1 MVFTKYRSKYRKNG
15 TEMVY
20 QKDWPKEATNK
31 YLSGT
36 RKKQELFRRVYLSE
50 ILNVNYRL
58 IGYNVD
64 IKRVNTYKD
73 RREK

>member
-1 MVFTKYRSKYRKNG
+1 MICG
-15 TEMVY
+15 
-20 QKDWPKEATNK
+20 QDWLKEAMAK
-31 YLSGT
+31 YLLKKK
-36 RKKQELFRRVYLSE
+36 KKQELFRRVYLSE

-64 IKRVNTYKD
+64 IKRANTYKD

>member
-1 MVFTKYRSKYRKNG
+1 MICGQDR
-15 TEMVY
+15 
-20 QKDWPKEATNK
+20 PKEAMDK

-36 RKKQELFRRVYLSE
+36 RKKQELSRRVYLSE

-64 IKRVNTYKD
+64 VKRVNTYKD
-73 RREK
+73 RRKK

>member
-1 MVFTKYRSKYRKNG
+1 MICG
-15 TEMVY
+15 
-20 QKDWPKEATNK
+20 QDWLKEVMNK

-36 RKKQELFRRVYLSE
+36 RKKQELFRRAYLSE

>member
-1 MVFTKYRSKYRKNG
+1 MIYG
-15 TEMVY
+15 QE
-20 QKDWPKEATNK
+20 WLKEAMDK
-31 YLSGT
+31 YLSGA

>member
-1 MVFTKYRSKYRKNG
+1 
-15 TEMVY
+15 MVY
-20 QKDWPKEATNK
+20 RQDWTKEAMDK

-36 RKKQELFRRVYLSE
+36 RKKQELIRRVYLSE

>member
-1 MVFTKYRSKYRKNG
+1 MICGQDRL
-15 TEMVY
+15 
-20 QKDWPKEATNK
+20 KEAMNK
-31 YLSGT
+31 YLSST
-36 RKKQELFRRVYLSE
+36 RKKQELIRRVYLSE

-64 IKRVNTYKD
+64 IKRANTYKD

>member
-1 MVFTKYRSKYRKNG
+1 MICGQDRL
-15 TEMVY
+15 
-20 QKDWPKEATNK
+20 KETMDK

-36 RKKQELFRRVYLSE
+36 RKKQELFRRAYLSE

>member
-1 MVFTKYRSKYRKNG
+1 MICVQDRL
-15 TEMVY
+15 
-20 QKDWPKEATNK
+20 KEVMNK

-36 RKKQELFRRVYLSE
+36 RKKQELFRRAYLSE

>member
-1 MVFTKYRSKYRKNG
+1 MICGQDRL
-15 TEMVY
+15 
-20 QKDWPKEATNK
+20 KEAMNK

-36 RKKQELFRRVYLSE
+36 RKKQELIRRVYLSE

-64 IKRVNTYKD
+64 IKRANTYKD

>member
-1 MVFTKYRSKYRKNG
+1 MICG
-15 TEMVY
+15 
-20 QKDWPKEATNK
+20 QDWLKEVMDK

-36 RKKQELFRRVYLSE
+36 RKKQELFRRVGLSE

-64 IKRVNTYKD
+64 INRVNTYKD
-73 RREK
+73 RRKRKAAATHKKHL

>member
-1 MVFTKYRSKYRKNG
+1 MICGQDRL
-15 TEMVY
+15 
-20 QKDWPKEATNK
+20 KEVMNK

-36 RKKQELFRRVYLSE
+36 RKKQELIRRVYLSE

-64 IKRVNTYKD
+64 IKRVNTY
-73 RREK
+73 

>member
-1 MVFTKYRSKYRKNG
+1 MICG
-15 TEMVY
+15 
-20 QKDWPKEATNK
+20 QDWLKEAMDK

>member
-1 MVFTKYRSKYRKNG
+1 MICGQDRL
-15 TEMVY
+15 
-20 QKDWPKEATNK
+20 KEAMDK

>member
-1 MVFTKYRSKYRKNG
+1 MICG
-15 TEMVY
+15 
-20 QKDWPKEATNK
+20 QDWLKEAMDK

-36 RKKQELFRRVYLSE
+36 RKKQELFRRAYLSE

-64 IKRVNTYKD
+64 IKRVNTY
-73 RREK
+73 

>member
-1 MVFTKYRSKYRKNG
+1 MIYG
-15 TEMVY
+15 QE
-20 QKDWPKEATNK
+20 WLKEAMDK
-31 YLSGT
+31 YLFGT
-36 RKKQELFRRVYLSE
+36 RKKQELFRRAYLSE

>member
-1 MVFTKYRSKYRKNG
+1 MICG
-15 TEMVY
+15 
-20 QKDWPKEATNK
+20 QDWLKEVMDK
-31 YLSGT
+31 YLSCT

-50 ILNVNYRL
+50 ILNVNFHL

-64 IKRVNTYKD
+64 VKTVNTNKD

>member
-1 MVFTKYRSKYRKNG
+1 MICGQDRL
-15 TEMVY
+15 
-20 QKDWPKEATNK
+20 KEVMNK

-36 RKKQELFRRVYLSE
+36 RKKQELIRRVYLSE

>member
-1 MVFTKYRSKYRKNG
+1 MICG
-15 TEMVY
+15 
-20 QKDWPKEATNK
+20 QDWLKEVMNK

-36 RKKQELFRRVYLSE
+36 RKKQELFRRAYLSE

-64 IKRVNTYKD
+64 IKRANTYKD

>member
-1 MVFTKYRSKYRKNG
+1 MICG
-15 TEMVY
+15 
-20 QKDWPKEATNK
+20 QDWLKEAMDK
-31 YLSGT
+31 YLFGKK
-36 RKKQELFRRVYLSE
+36 KKQELFRRAYLSE

>member
-1 MVFTKYRSKYRKNG
+1 MIYG
-15 TEMVY
+15 QE
-20 QKDWPKEATNK
+20 WLKEAMDK
-31 YLSGT
+31 YLSGE

>member
-1 MVFTKYRSKYRKNG
+1 MICGQDRL
-15 TEMVY
+15 
-20 QKDWPKEATNK
+20 KEVMDK

-36 RKKQELFRRVYLSE
+36 RKKQEFFRRVRLNE
-50 ILNVNYRL
+50 ILNVNYGL
-58 IGYNVD
+58 TGYNVD

>member
-1 MVFTKYRSKYRKNG
+1 MIYG
-15 TEMVY
+15 QE
-20 QKDWPKEATNK
+20 WLKEAMDK

-36 RKKQELFRRVYLSE
+36 RKKQELFRRVGLSE